1 MFWSIIAAN
10 KRKTVILVVSMGI
23 FLLLMGYFI
32 GMAVAGPAHRLAGLG
47 GITIALIIWVVM
59 LMVSFWGSDRLFLG
73 MSNAREVDR
82 GSWPQLFNVVEEMK
96 IASSLKKMPRIY
108 IVDDPAPNAFAVGK
122 SENNCAICVTA
133 GLLATCSRDELQG
146 VVAHEIGHILNRDIL
161 YLTVAATMLGS
172 ILIISDVF
180 LRSRWYTP
188 SVRFGSRSR
197 SRSAGRLGAV
207 VLLAAFLLA
216 ILGPVLARILY
227 FSISRKREYLADAT
241 SARLTRYPEGLASAL
256 EKIGAATARLSSAPS
271 SIAPFYTVNSYKQHL
286 SSSPFATHPP
296 LDERIRILRA
306 MSMGAGYLDYMK
318 AYVEVTRRRVALVQP
333 SELLDAER
341 VEIRGSSEDAGTTR
355 ISQAAVRKRTG
366 DMIRALND
374 FAFITCPCGMKIK
387 VPPEYSAGTIACPRC
402 SRQHAIPR
410 ADSGDLGLILSQRSL
425 FSETQHF
432 SQETTTKKVR
442 GASQVVSKIPG
453 QWQEITCGTCGK
465 SFELSPAFK
474 ASQRRCAHCGALIF
488 IETPHL
494 TSS

>member
-1 MFWSIIAAN
+1 
-10 KRKTVILVVSMGI
+10 
-23 FLLLMGYFI
+23 
-32 GMAVAGPAHRLAGLG
+32 
-47 GITIALIIWVVM
+47 
-59 LMVSFWGSDRLFLG
+59 
-73 MSNAREVDR
+73 
-82 GSWPQLFNVVEEMK
+82 
-96 IASSLKKMPRIY
+96 
-108 IVDDPAPNAFAVGK
+108 
-122 SENNCAICVTA
+122 
-133 GLLATCSRDELQG
+133 
-146 VVAHEIGHILNRDIL
+146 L

-180 LRSRWYTP
+180 LRSMWYTP

-256 EKIGAATARLSSAPS
+256 EKIGAAPARLSSAPS
-271 SIAPFYTVNSYKQHL
+271 SIAPFYTVNPYKQHL
-286 SSSPFATHPP
+286 SRSPFATHPP
-296 LDERIRILRA
+296 LDERIQILRA

-318 AYVEVTRRRVALVQP
+318 AYVEVTRRREALVNP
-333 SELLDAER
+333 SELSDAER
-341 VEIRGSSEDAGTTR
+341 VEIRGSSGDAGTTR
-355 ISQAAVRKRTG
+355 ISQAAVRKKTG
-366 DMIRALND
+366 DMIRALNN
-374 FAFITCPCGMKIK
+374 FAFITCPCGMDIK

-402 SRQHAIPR
+402 SRQHTIPR
-410 ADSGDLGLILSQRSL
+410 ADSGDLGSILSQRSM
-425 FSETQHF
+425 FSETQPF

-442 GASQVVSKIPG
+442 GTSQVVSRIPG
-453 QWQEITCGTCGK
+453 QWQEVTCGTCGK

-474 ASQRRCAHCGALIF
+474 ALQHRCSHCGALIF